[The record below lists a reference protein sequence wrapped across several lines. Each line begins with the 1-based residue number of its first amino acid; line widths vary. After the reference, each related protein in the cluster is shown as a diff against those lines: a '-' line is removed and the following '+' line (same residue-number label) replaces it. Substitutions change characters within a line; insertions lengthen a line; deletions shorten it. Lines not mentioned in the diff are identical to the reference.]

1 MFQFMTSTK
10 IFFGEGVLKESL
22 SIINQ
27 YGYSVLLVSGKDVS
41 RFNFIVEYLKSQ
53 KMHYQ
58 HVAISGEP
66 YIRVVEEIAQKAR
79 IFQPDVVVAIGGGS
93 VIDTGKALAALI
105 PNKGNLYDYVE
116 AVGRRVPI
124 KSKPLPFI
132 AIPTTASTGA
142 EVTQNAVLKSGQD
155 KIKVSLKSPE
165 MLPDV
170 ALIDPSLTYGMDVGK
185 SARGAMDAFVHL
197 MEAYVCGEPNLITDM
212 ICEEG
217 FKRIRNSILPACL
230 EDNHQARN
238 DISFAAML
246 GGMALSNAKLGAAH
260 GLASALGGK
269 IDAPHAVISS
279 RLAPFV
285 MEENINTAIRENRK
299 DILKRYFKL
308 AQILT
313 GRKHTH
319 VRDAVLWVNM
329 MLDQLP
335 IPDLSEYGVCRT
347 SFDKVADDA
356 LVSSSI
362 KGNPFPLNKARLMS
376 ILNQV
381 CLCEG
386 DGEVVTVETSNN
398 EVEFL
403 WDPTEKQSESAK

>member
-10 IFFGEGVLKESL
+10 ICFGEGVLKDSL

-41 RFNFIVEYLKSQ
+41 RFNFIVEYLQSQ

-79 IFQPDVVVAIGGGS
+79 VFQPDVVVAIGGGS

-116 AVGRRVPI
+116 VVGRRVPI
-124 KSKPLPFI
+124 KAKPLPFI
-132 AIPTTASTGA
+132 AIPTTASTGS

-155 KIKVSLKSPE
+155 KIKVSLRSPE

-170 ALIDPSLTYGMDVGK
+170 ALIDPSLTYGMDVAK

-212 ICEEG
+212 ICQEG

-230 EDNHQARN
+230 EDNHQARI

-329 MLDQLP
+329 MLDKLP
-335 IPDLSEYGVCRT
+335 IPNLSEYGVCRT

-362 KGNPFPLNKARLMS
+362 KGNPFPLNKTRLMS

-381 CLCEG
+381 CLCESS
-386 DGEVVTVETSNN
+386 GEVVTVETSNN